1 MEEKNSK
8 PAIIRIRKGL
18 NGYPVSACNS
28 KGKFLKN
35 FESIEQLKEY
45 YAYETRHKLVQM
57 KKETGKYPED
67 ILPEEKI

>member
-1 MEEKNSK
+1 MGEKISK
-8 PAIIRIRKGL
+8 PTIIRIRKGL

-28 KGKFLKN
+28 KGKFINN

-45 YAYETRHKLVQM
+45 YAYEIHHKLVQI

-67 ILPEEKI
+67 ILPKEK